1 MALELQ
7 LKHVAGGPQ
16 PGGSASVA
24 LTRKDAERIL
34 RPSTILLFGGLF
46 GVIVTS
52 WIYRPLD
59 SNSIYITALVL
70 FLFPMVLYVVTAI
83 RKRETQQ
90 VERLRT
96 IFLRSAALS
105 IIFAGVLIGNGAL
118 DHAPPPKIQSIVIRK
133 YVTHG
138 RRSTTYHVDV
148 RSWRPGRT
156 DQDLQVGSRTFSA
169 IAEGHG
175 VSIELHPGFVGVQW
189 YGRVSPL

>member
-7 LKHVAGGPQ
+7 LKHVASGPQ
-16 PGGSASVA
+16 PGGSGSVA
-24 LTRKDAERIL
+24 LTRKDVERIL
-34 RPSTILLFGGLF
+34 RPGTILLFVGIS

-59 SNSIYITALVL
+59 SNSIYITALAL
-70 FLFPMVLYVVTAI
+70 FLFPMVLYVVNVI
-83 RKRETQQ
+83 RKPEIQQ
-90 VERLRT
+90 GQRLRT
-96 IFLRSAALS
+96 IFRRSAALS
-105 IIFAGVLIGNGAL
+105 IIFAGALIANGAL
-118 DHAPPPKIQSIVIRK
+118 DHAPAQKIQSIVIRK

-138 RRSTTYHVDV
+138 RRSTTYHADV

-156 DQDLQVGSRTFSA
+156 DEDLQVSSRTFSA
-169 IAEGHG
+169 TTEGHG

>member
-1 MALELQ
+1 MALDLQ
-7 LKHVAGGPQ
+7 LKHVASGPQ
-16 PGGSASVA
+16 PGGSGSVA
-24 LTRKDAERIL
+24 LTRKDVERIL
-34 RPSTILLFGGLF
+34 RPGTILLFVGLF

-59 SNSIYITALVL
+59 SNLIYITALVL
-70 FLFPMVLYVVTAI
+70 FLFPMVLYVVTVI

-96 IFLRSAALS
+96 IFRRSAALS
-105 IIFAGVLIGNGAL
+105 IIFAGVLIANGAL
-118 DHAPPPKIQSIVIRK
+118 DQAPPRKIQSIVIRK

-156 DQDLQVGSRTFSA
+156 DEDLQVGSRTFSA
-169 IAEGHG
+169 TAEGHG
-175 VSIELHPGFVGVQW
+175 VSIELHAGFVGVQW